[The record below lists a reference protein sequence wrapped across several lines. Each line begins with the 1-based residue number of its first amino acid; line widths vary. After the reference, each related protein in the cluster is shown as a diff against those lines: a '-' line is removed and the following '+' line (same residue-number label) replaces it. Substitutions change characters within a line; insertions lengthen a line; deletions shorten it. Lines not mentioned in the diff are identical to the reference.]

1 MYSSVFRTLVFPA
14 LEWYSG
20 TTIQQHLAALN
31 KSQWWSKDQIA
42 ELQNK
47 KLRMLIRHAYDNV
60 PYYHRIFSQRGITP
74 ENIKTKEDLKKIP
87 VLTKDDI
94 RKNLPD
100 LIARNTRPSD
110 RIESH
115 SSGSTGEPLKYYIDK
130 RSYSAGW
137 AQTFRC
143 WSWAGFQLGD
153 PYVKISLNPRTSMVK
168 KIQDRVL
175 QTKYVFAMGITDTT
189 IAQEMEKIRAFN
201 PKIIRNYASH
211 MYTMAKL
218 MEKNDI
224 QYQGATVATTGS
236 MLFPQYRNVIEKQF
250 NCRVFDAYGG
260 ESTAVS
266 FECEEHNGYHISD
279 EDVIVEFLKEGEQV
293 VPGERGR
300 IVFTNLDNFAMPVIR
315 YDIKDIGTYTDE
327 SCPCGRGLSL
337 MKSVEGRD
345 SDIIM
350 TPSGDF
356 IVVEYFVILFEY
368 MAGVDQFQVIQD
380 TLDHLTVKIIK
391 NQQFTD
397 EELHHIRN
405 EIQKRAGP
413 DVRIAIEFVQD
424 IPVYGREGKRR
435 LVLSHV
441 PLKI

>member
-20 TTIQQHLAALN
+20 TTIQPHLAALN

-47 KLRMLIRHAYDNV
+47 KIRMLIRHAYDNV

-74 ENIKTKEDLKKIP
+74 ESIKTKDDLKKIP

-100 LIARNTRPSD
+100 LIARNIRPSD

-189 IAQEMEKIRAFN
+189 IAQEIEKIREFN

-224 QYQGATVATTGS
+224 RYQGATVATTGS
-236 MLFPQYRNVIEKQF
+236 MLFPPYRTVIEQQF

-279 EDVIVEFLKEGEQV
+279 EDVIVEFLKEGERV

-300 IVFTNLDNFAMPVIR
+300 IVFTNLENFAMPVIR

-337 MKSVEGRD
+337 MSSVEGRD

-368 MAGVDQFQVIQD
+368 MTGVDQFQVIQD

-397 EELHHIRN
+397 DELHHIRN

-413 DVRIAIEFVQD
+413 DVRLTIEFVQD

>member
-1 MYSSVFRTLVFPA
+1 MYSSVFRTLVFPV
-14 LEWYSG
+14 LELYSG
-20 TTIQQHLAALN
+20 TTIQKHLACLQ
-31 KSQWWSKDQIA
+31 KSQWWSREQIE

-47 KLRMLIRHAYDNV
+47 KLRNLIRHAYDNV
-60 PYYHRIFSQRGITP
+60 PYYHRLFSQLNITP
-74 ENIKTKEDLKKIP
+74 ESIKTKEDLKKIP
-87 VLTKDDI
+87 ILTKEDI

-100 LIARNTRPSD
+100 LIARNSRKSD
-110 RIESH
+110 MIESH

-130 RSYSAGW
+130 RSYSSGW

-143 WSWAGFQLGD
+143 WSWAGFRLGD
-153 PYVKISLNPRTSMVK
+153 PYVKISLNPRTSAIK
-168 KIQDRVL
+168 KIQDSVL
-175 QTKYVFAMGITDTT
+175 QTKYVYAMGITDTS
-189 IAQEMEKIRAFN
+189 IAQKIENIREFH

-211 MYTMAKL
+211 MYAMAKL
-218 MEKNDI
+218 MEKNNI
-224 QYQGATVATTGS
+224 QYQGAAIATTGS
-236 MLFPQYRNVIEKQF
+236 MLFPHYRKVIEKQF
-250 NCRVFDAYGG
+250 NCKVFDAYGG

-279 EDVIVEFLKEGEQV
+279 EDVIVEFLKEGEHV
-293 VPGERGR
+293 VPDERGR
-300 IVFTNLDNFAMPVIR
+300 IVFTNLDNFTMPIIR

-380 TLDHLTVKIIK
+380 KIDHLTLKIVK
-391 NQQFTD
+391 NPRFTD
-397 EELHHIRN
+397 DELSHIRN
-405 EIQKRAGP
+405 EVQNRAGQ
-413 DVRIAIEFVQD
+413 DVRLTVEFVND
-424 IPVYGREGKRR
+424 IPLAGREGKRR
-435 LVLSHV
+435 LVISKV

>member
-1 MYSSVFRTLVFPA
+1 MYNSVFRSLVFPA

-20 TTIQQHLAALN
+20 TTIHQHLAGLN
-31 KSQWWSKDQIA
+31 KSQWWSKDQIE

-47 KLRMLIRHAYDNV
+47 KLRTLIRHAYDNV

-74 ENIKTKEDLKKIP
+74 ESIKTKDDLEKIP

-100 LIARNTRPSD
+100 LIAGNIRTSD
-110 RIESH
+110 MIESH

-168 KIQDRVL
+168 KIQDRLL
-175 QTKYVFAMGITDTT
+175 QTKYVYAMGITDTT
-189 IAQEMEKIRAFN
+189 IAQEMEKIREFN

-224 QYQGATVATTGS
+224 QYQGATVTTTGS
-236 MLFPQYRNVIEKQF
+236 MLFPQYRKVIEKQF
-250 NCRVFDAYGG
+250 DCKVFDAYGG

-279 EDVIVEFLKEGEQV
+279 EDVIVEFLKEGEHV
-293 VPGERGR
+293 IPDERGR

-315 YDIKDIGTYTDE
+315 YDIKDIGTYSDE
-327 SCPCGRGLSL
+327 PCPCGRGLSL
-337 MKSVEGRD
+337 MTSVEGRD

-356 IVVEYFVILFEY
+356 IVVEFFVILFEY

-380 TLDHLTVKIIK
+380 SIDHLTIKIIK
-391 NQQFTD
+391 NEQFTD
-397 EELHHIRN
+397 NELQHIRN
-405 EIQKRAGP
+405 EIRKRAGP
-413 DVRIAIEFVQD
+413 DVRLTIEFVHD
-424 IPVYGREGKRR
+424 IPLYGREGKRR
-435 LVLSHV
+435 LVLSNV

>member
-14 LEWYSG
+14 LELYSG
-20 TTIQQHLAALN
+20 TTIQTHLACLQ
-31 KSQWWSKDQIA
+31 KSQWWSRGQIE

-47 KLRMLIRHAYDNV
+47 KLRNLIRHAYDNV
-60 PYYHRIFSQRGITP
+60 PYYHRLFSQLNITP
-74 ENIKTKEDLKKIP
+74 ESIKTNEDLKKIP
-87 VLTKDDI
+87 VLTKEDI

-100 LIARNTRPSD
+100 LIARNARKSD
-110 RIESH
+110 MIESH

-130 RSYSAGW
+130 RSYSSGW

-153 PYVKISLNPRTSMVK
+153 PYVKISLNPRTSTIK

-175 QTKYVFAMGITDTT
+175 QTKYVYAMGITDTS
-189 IAQEMEKIRAFN
+189 IAQKIENIREFH

-211 MYTMAKL
+211 MYAMSKL
-218 MEKNDI
+218 MEKNNI
-224 QYQGATVATTGS
+224 QYQGAAIATTGS
-236 MLFPQYRNVIEKQF
+236 MLFPHYRKVIEKQF
-250 NCRVFDAYGG
+250 NCKVFDAYGG
-260 ESTAVS
+260 ENTAVS

-279 EDVIVEFLKEGEQV
+279 EDVIVEFLKEGEHV
-293 VPGERGR
+293 VPDERGR
-300 IVFTNLDNFAMPVIR
+300 IVFTNLDNFTMPIIR

-380 TLDHLTVKIIK
+380 KIDHLTLKIVK
-391 NQQFTD
+391 NPRFTD
-397 EELHHIRN
+397 DELSHIRN
-405 EIQKRAGP
+405 EVQNRAGQ
-413 DVRIAIEFVQD
+413 DVRLTVEFVND
-424 IPVYGREGKRR
+424 IPLAGREGKRR
-435 LVLSHV
+435 LVISKV

>member
-20 TTIQQHLAALN
+20 TTIHQHLAALN

-47 KLRMLIRHAYDNV
+47 KLRVLIRHAYDNV

-74 ENIKTKEDLKKIP
+74 ESIKTKEDLKKIP

-100 LIARNTRPSD
+100 LIARNIRTSD

-175 QTKYVFAMGITDTT
+175 QTKYVFAMGITDST
-189 IAQEMEKIRAFN
+189 IAQEIEKIREFN

-224 QYQGATVATTGS
+224 RYQGATVATTGS

-250 NCRVFDAYGG
+250 NCKVFDAYGG

-397 EELHHIRN
+397 DELHHIRN

-413 DVRIAIEFVQD
+413 DVRLTIEFVQD

>member
-1 MYSSVFRTLVFPA
+1 MYSSVFRALVFPA

-20 TTIQQHLAALN
+20 TTIHQHLAGLN

-74 ENIKTKEDLKKIP
+74 ESIKTKEDLKKIP

-100 LIARNTRPSD
+100 LIARNIRPSD

-189 IAQEMEKIRAFN
+189 IAQEIEKIREFN

-218 MEKNDI
+218 MEKNNI
-224 QYQGATVATTGS
+224 RYQGATVATTGS
-236 MLFPQYRNVIEKQF
+236 MLFPQYRKVIEQQF

-293 VPGERGR
+293 VPDERGR

-397 EELHHIRN
+397 DELHHIRN

-413 DVRIAIEFVQD
+413 DVRLTIEFVQD

-435 LVLSHV
+435 LVLSNV

>member
-20 TTIQQHLAALN
+20 TTIQPHLAALN

-47 KLRMLIRHAYDNV
+47 KIRMLIRHAYDNV

-74 ENIKTKEDLKKIP
+74 ESIKTKDDLKKIP

-100 LIARNTRPSD
+100 LIARNIRPSD

-189 IAQEMEKIRAFN
+189 IAQEIEKIREFN

-224 QYQGATVATTGS
+224 RYQGATVATTGS
-236 MLFPQYRNVIEKQF
+236 MLFPPYRTVIEQQF

-279 EDVIVEFLKEGEQV
+279 EDVIVEFLKEGERV

-300 IVFTNLDNFAMPVIR
+300 IVFTNLENFAMPVIR

-337 MKSVEGRD
+337 MSSVEGRD

-368 MAGVDQFQVIQD
+368 MTGVDQFQVIQD

-397 EELHHIRN
+397 GELHHIRN

-413 DVRIAIEFVQD
+413 DVRLTIEFVQD